1 MVWTTRTIGLTAAGV
16 ALLGGL
22 AVVALRDTPVPVD
35 LVTVTAAPMEVT
47 IDADGRT
54 RIRDIY
60 EVAAPIAGTAL
71 RSPLSV
77 GDPVVAGETVVA
89 RVEPLQPSLL
99 DARSRAQAEAS
110 VAEAR
115 AALTAARTDRAR
127 AEEELRFARLQ
138 FDRTQT
144 LVERGVASV
153 TQLETVTQALAV
165 AEAVLAAAD
174 AQIAMAEGV
183 LDRSQAALVGPD
195 TGVAAAG
202 ACCIDLTA
210 PADGV
215 VLDISMISAHPVTAG
230 APLVSIGDPGDLEIV
245 ADLLSSDAVR
255 IAPGTSARVERWGGD
270 PPLRAVLRRVE
281 PVAETIVS
289 ALGIEEQRVDAIF
302 DITTPPGDRA
312 ALGHGFSVF
321 LRIVEW
327 DSPAALQVPLGAL
340 VRRGE
345 GWAVFV
351 AENGI
356 ATERPVTLGRRGART
371 VEITSGLEEG
381 AVIVTHPSD
390 AITDGARVVDRRS
403 L

>member
-1 MVWTTRTIGLTAAGV
+1 
-16 ALLGGL
+16 
-22 AVVALRDTPVPVD
+22 
-35 LVTVTAAPMEVT
+35 
-47 IDADGRT
+47 
-54 RIRDIY
+54 
-60 EVAAPIAGTAL
+60 
-71 RSPLSV
+71 
-77 GDPVVAGETVVA
+77 
-89 RVEPLQPSLL
+89 
-99 DARSRAQAEAS
+99 
-110 VAEAR
+110 
-115 AALTAARTDRAR
+115 
-127 AEEELRFARLQ
+127 RFARLQ
-138 FDRTQT
+138 FDRTRT

-165 AEAVLAAAD
+165 AEAVLAAAE

-195 TGVAAAG
+195 TGAAAAG

-230 APLVSIGDPGDLEIV
+230 TPLVSIGDPGDLEIV

-255 IAPGTSARVERWGGD
+255 IAPGTRARVERWGGE
-270 PPLRAVLRRVE
+270 PPLQAVLRRVE

-302 DITTPPGDRA
+302 DITSPPGDRA

-371 VEITSGLEEG
+371 VEITGGLEAG

-403 L
+403 LYDAGGARGPGFFLPKIPPAGGSTVYQKPHVPAKSLTPATVRPAPTCRRRSGQPLQGNGVRRTGRGTAQAPRSGHPPRPRCCTSRNWPCRSRARPYGPSGVARNGGLRAPPRPSCRARSRCHGHGPHPPA

>member
-1 MVWTTRTIGLTAAGV
+1 MV
-16 ALLGGL
+16 
-22 AVVALRDTPVPVD
+22 
-35 LVTVTAAPMEVT
+35 
-47 IDADGRT
+47 
-54 RIRDIY
+54 
-60 EVAAPIAGTAL
+60 
-71 RSPLSV
+71 
-77 GDPVVAGETVVA
+77 
-89 RVEPLQPSLL
+89 
-99 DARSRAQAEAS
+99 
-110 VAEAR
+110 
-115 AALTAARTDRAR
+115 
-127 AEEELRFARLQ
+127 
-138 FDRTQT
+138 
-144 LVERGVASV
+144 RGVASV

-165 AEAVLAAAD
+165 AEAVLAATD
-174 AQIAMAEGV
+174 AQNAMAEGV

-195 TGVAAAG
+195 TGAAAAG

-215 VLDISMISAHPVTAG
+215 VLDIAMISAHPVTAG
-230 APLVSIGDPGDLEIV
+230 TPLVSIGDPGDLEIV

-255 IAPGTSARVERWGGD
+255 IAPGTRARVERWGGE
-270 PPLRAVLRRVE
+270 PPLQAVLRRVE

-302 DITTPPGDRA
+302 DITSPPGDRA

-390 AITDGARVVDRRS
+390 AITDGARVMDRRS